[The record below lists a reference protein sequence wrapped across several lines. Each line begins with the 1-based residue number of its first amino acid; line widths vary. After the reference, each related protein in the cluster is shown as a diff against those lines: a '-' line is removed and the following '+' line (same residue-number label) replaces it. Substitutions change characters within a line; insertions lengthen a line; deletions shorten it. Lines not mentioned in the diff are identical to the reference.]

1 MSDFRIGSRHITT
14 AWILSPT
21 LDLLFLVGT
30 PVLIVPAVWI
40 IGRHWATPEQID
52 LAVASFASFAHHLPG
67 FYRCY
72 GDADLFARFRWRFLL
87 APPLFLA
94 ASALFLFQDMHALTL
109 VLLLWG
115 TWHGLMQTYGFM
127 RIYDLKSGRQEHW
140 SKYLDFS
147 VCFTIFV
154 AGMIYSDA
162 RVNAVVTGLWQ
173 SGVPPLDASW
183 LPRLRVACAVF
194 AGLVVLC
201 YGINAVLCFRRGHF
215 NAPKL
220 LLATMTGGLYL
231 LAGTATTNVLVGIA
245 MFEVFH
251 AAQYYAVVWTYNR
264 RLANAW
270 RGRLGALA
278 TQLLR
283 PGPLLA
289 IYVSSIAAFG
299 CVRYFGSALSE
310 PLTQK
315 CLLSLIAT
323 STLLHFYFDG
333 FIWKVRE
340 RSMPENIDV
349 ETARAKPQ
357 RRVLP
362 LEHLAKCSLLVIV
375 LGSLFALER
384 RHNKTSRAHEDQLL
398 QVVFQWTPNL
408 PEVQAL
414 ASQSAIRRGNVKAA
428 VDLAKKAVAR
438 RPRSYRAQAT
448 LGRAHHAAGQY
459 SAAVT
464 ALRAAIHLAPG
475 DWRCYHDLTD
485 ALLADGQVQTAREVA
500 LAGLDISRDSG
511 LLLSLGSVLCALNE
525 FDEALNVLGEAASSN
540 THAAVANYRLGLVHL
555 EKKNVERAIQ
565 CLEIAVDRDP
575 GHLQSRF
582 QLGLG
587 YYQTGRL
594 ASAARQ
600 FERCLQ
606 NHAPFPELLNNLGAV
621 YSALERWD
629 KAITTYRN
637 ALEMAPESAA
647 AHYNLALAYYEL
659 NQPSDARRH
668 LEEARR
674 LGQPIP
680 ARLLLELNQ
689 RH

>member
-1 MSDFRIGSRHITT
+1 MSDFRIGSRPAST

-21 LDLLFLVGT
+21 LDLVFLVGT
-30 PVLIVPAVWI
+30 PVLVVPAIWI

-52 LAVASFASFAHHLPG
+52 LVVASFASFAHHLPG

-72 GDADLFARFRWRFLL
+72 GDANLFARFRWRFLL

-94 ASALFLFQDMHALTL
+94 VSALFLFQDLHGLTL

-115 TWHGLMQTYGFM
+115 TWHGMMQTYGFM
-127 RIYDLKSGRQEHW
+127 RIYDLKGGHQKHW

-147 VCFTIFV
+147 VCFAIFA
-154 AGMIYSDA
+154 AGMLYSDA
-162 RVNAVVTGLWQ
+162 RVNAVITGLWQ
-173 SGVPPLDASW
+173 SGVPPLDAAW
-183 LPRLRVACAVF
+183 LPRLRGACAVLV
-194 AGLVVLC
+194 GLVVLC
-201 YGINAVLCFRRGHF
+201 YGTNAVLSLRRGQI
-215 NAPKL
+215 NSPKL
-220 LLATMTGGLYL
+220 LLATMTGSLYL

-264 RLANAW
+264 RLADAW
-270 RGRLGALA
+270 RGRLGALT

-289 IYVSSIAAFG
+289 MYVASIAGFG

-333 FIWKVRE
+333 FIWKVRQ
-340 RSMPENIDV
+340 RSIPENNHV
-349 ETARAKPQ
+349 ENAPRKQQ
-357 RRVLP
+357 RPVLP
-362 LEHLAKCSLLVIV
+362 LEHLAKCGLLAIV
-375 LGSLFALER
+375 FCSLFALER
-384 RHNKTSRAHEDQLL
+384 RHNKNSLTDEDRLL
-398 QVVFQWTPNL
+398 EVIFQWTPDL

-428 VDLAKKAVAR
+428 VELAQQAVAR

-459 SAAVT
+459 TDAVT
-464 ALRAAIHLAPG
+464 ALKMAVQLAPG

-485 ALLADGQVQTAREVA
+485 ALFADEQFQTARDVA
-500 LAGLDISRDSG
+500 VAGLEVSRNSA
-511 LLLSLGSVLCALNE
+511 LLLSLGSALCALNE
-525 FDEALNVLGEAASSN
+525 FDEALEVLGEAASSN
-540 THAAVANYRLGLVHL
+540 THAAVAHYRLGLVHL
-555 EKKNVERAIQ
+555 EKKNIEQAVQ

-575 GHLQSRF
+575 THLQSRF

-606 NHAPFPELLNNLGAV
+606 NNAPFPELLNNLGAV
-621 YSALERWD
+621 YSALQRWD
-629 KAITTYRN
+629 QAITTYRR
-637 ALEMAPESAA
+637 ALDLDSENAA

-659 NQPSDARRH
+659 NQLADARRH
-668 LEEARR
+668 LEAARR

-680 ARLLLELNQ
+680 DRLLLELNKG
-689 RH
+689 R

>member
-1 MSDFRIGSRHITT
+1 MSDFRIGSRPTST

-30 PVLIVPAVWI
+30 PVLIVPAIWI
-40 IGRHWATPEQID
+40 IGRRWATPEQID
-52 LAVASFASFAHHLPG
+52 LVVASFASFAHHLPG

-72 GDADLFARFRWRFLL
+72 GDAELFARFRWRFLL
-87 APPLFLA
+87 APPLFLTV
-94 ASALFLFQDMHALTL
+94 SALFLFQDLHGLTL

-115 TWHGLMQTYGFM
+115 TWHGMMQTYGFM
-127 RIYDLKSGRQEHW
+127 RIYDVKGGRQERW

-147 VCFTIFV
+147 VCFAIFA
-154 AGMIYSDA
+154 AGMLYSDA
-162 RVNAVVTGLWQ
+162 RVNAVITGLWQ
-173 SGVPPLDASW
+173 SGISPLDASW
-183 LPRLRVACAVF
+183 LPRLRGLCTVLV
-194 AGLVVLC
+194 GLVALC
-201 YGINAVLCFRRGHF
+201 YGINAILSFRRGHI
-215 NAPKL
+215 NSPKL
-220 LLATMTGGLYL
+220 LLAIMTGGLYL

-264 RLANAW
+264 RLADAW
-270 RGRLGALA
+270 RGSLGAMA

-283 PGPLLA
+283 PRPLLA
-289 IYVSSIAAFG
+289 IYVASIAGFG
-299 CVRYFGSALSE
+299 CVRYFGSALTE
-310 PLTQK
+310 PVTQK

-340 RSMPENIDV
+340 RSIPENTSV
-349 ETARAKPQ
+349 KTAPVRQQ
-357 RRVLP
+357 RQVLP
-362 LEHLAKCSLLVIV
+362 LEHLAKCGLLAIV
-375 LGSLFALER
+375 LCSLFALER
-384 RHNKTSRAHEDQLL
+384 RHDKNSAAHEDQLL
-398 QVVFQWTPNL
+398 KVIYQWTPNL

-414 ASQSAIRRGNVKAA
+414 ASQSAIRRGNVA
-428 VDLAKKAVAR
+428 VAVELAQKAVAR

-448 LGRAHHAAGQY
+448 LGRAHRAAGQH
-459 SAAVT
+459 SDAVT
-464 ALRAAIHLAPG
+464 ALKTAVQLAPG

-485 ALLADGQVQTAREVA
+485 ALLADGQFQTAREVA
-500 LAGLDISRDSG
+500 LSGLDISRNSA
-511 LLLSLGSVLCALNE
+511 LLLSLGSALCALNE
-525 FDEALNVLGEAASSN
+525 FDEALEVLGEAAASS
-540 THAAVANYRLGLVHL
+540 THAAIANYRLGLVYL
-555 EKKNVERAIQ
+555 ENKNVEKAVQ

-575 GHLQSRF
+575 SHLQSRF
-582 QLGLG
+582 QLGLS

-621 YSALERWD
+621 YFALERWD
-629 KAITTYRN
+629 EAITTYRR
-637 ALEMAPESAA
+637 ALDLAPENAA

-659 NQPSDARRH
+659 SQFADARRH

-680 ARLLLELNQ
+680 PQLLLELNQ
-689 RH
+689 GR